1 MTKYERHPA
10 PEKLLRQITTET
22 INILA
27 LGGLERAHEAALP
40 EKGVPLIAKAW
51 NLPQELLLE
60 NTDLIQKEKEL
71 LASGSSE
78 AALPDDQLLDPYDGK
93 MIVELIWGL
102 FETATRL
109 EDVEDRLT
117 IHQLALMLADMLD
130 FDDWI
135 AKCGPESTDR

>member
-1 MTKYERHPA
+1 M
-10 PEKLLRQITTET
+10 
-22 INILA
+22 
-27 LGGLERAHEAALP
+27 P